1 MIHPGYVPLLFTKG
15 NIVVYDVPTMFNC
28 IFDLARS
35 LSSPVYVQSTEPSE
49 RKRDVNVISMSGI
62 SLEFRSL
69 GELSED
75 YELLIDVSKAKV
87 PPDVQV
93 ELLDIVQYAIM
104 CIRMEITPGVLNSV
118 KIKIIG
124 AQIDPKLMRLEGEL
138 WATKIRPIYKKQ
150 G

>member
-1 MIHPGYVPLLFTKG
+1 M
-15 NIVVYDVPTMFNC
+15 
-28 IFDLARS
+28 
-35 LSSPVYVQSTEPSE
+35 
-49 RKRDVNVISMSGI
+49 
-62 SLEFRSL
+62 
-69 GELSED
+69 
-75 YELLIDVSKAKV
+75 
-87 PPDVQV
+87 QV